1 MVSVIF
7 CGIIDGYLKQV
18 SDATPMGPS
27 ASFVDEAIKDRYLE
41 IYSNAY
47 YLLKEHGYFG
57 F

>member
-1 MVSVIF
+1 MVGMIF

-18 SDATPMGPS
+18 SDATPMNPP
-27 ASFVDEAIKDRYLE
+27 ASFVDEAIKDRFLE

-47 YLLKEHGYFG
+47 YLLREHGYFE